1 MITGKEDMIDAIVE
15 AYTMEK
21 GTREFYDFA
30 SSKAILEYAKETFRK
45 LRDWEETHM
54 HYLEFLYHSLQGDV
68 ETMTYEEFSKK
79 VPATHIESGIPVRDA
94 ERLFEEKEFIDDT
107 EAIILALEIEGKA
120 YNFYRKLSESAEDS
134 NAGVIFREMMS
145 QEEKHINSLMSLKR
159 TTA

>member
-1 MITGKEDMIDAIVE
+1 MITGKEDLIDAIVE

-30 SSKAILEYAKETFRK
+30 SSRAIADYAKETFIK

-54 HYLEFLYHSLQGDV
+54 HYLEFLHQSFQGDM
-68 ETMTYEEFSKK
+68 ETLSYEEFSKK
-79 VPATHIESGIPVRDA
+79 VPATHIESGISLKEA
-94 ERLFEEKEFIDDT
+94 EKLFEEKEFIDDT

-120 YNFYRKLSESAEDS
+120 YNFYRKLSDSAADS
-134 NAGVIFREMMS
+134 NARVIFKEMMS
-145 QEEKHINSLMSLKR
+145 QEEKHINTLMSLKR